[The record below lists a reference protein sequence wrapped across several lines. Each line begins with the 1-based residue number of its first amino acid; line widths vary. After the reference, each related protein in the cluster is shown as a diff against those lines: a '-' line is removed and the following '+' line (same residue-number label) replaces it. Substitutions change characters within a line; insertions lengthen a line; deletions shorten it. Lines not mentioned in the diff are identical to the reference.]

1 MITVTAE
8 RLSMTDKYVPKV
20 GDIFKVVSRFEIC
33 TCLCTKNG
41 IFASYDRIGRICFD
55 PSAEF
60 QKLSEVK
67 HDN

>member
-1 MITVTAE
+1 
-8 RLSMTDKYVPKV
+8 MTDKYVPKV